1 MATNVPVTM
10 EVSAKGVSATTAAL
24 NQVSA
29 SVSRMEKAQA
39 ANVAVGQ
46 IAANVIS
53 KITASA
59 KSFVSESL
67 KTADSIS
74 KNARATGMSAES
86 YQKLNYAAQQ
96 SGIGMEQTVKAVQTM
111 QKQMYAGSAA
121 FQKLGLNMDQVGKMT
136 SAQQFEA
143 VGAAVAKI
151 QDPAARSAIALQLFG
166 REGGRVVDMAGSFGE
181 LSAEAERMGLIMDSG
196 ALKTVEKFNDLMS
209 TMKLKIMAV
218 FVNAIPQIKLF
229 AETWWAEIKNI
240 WEITKTVFKYISEL
254 VVLPVKNI
262 MILAK
267 GGSLNDTIGIQD
279 VLAKAVDRV
288 SGSLEA
294 RRTALENATKNYTE
308 TLTNTTEDLK
318 GTGMTS
324 KSPQAKADRAR
335 GVSAALFGSQEAAA
349 AIARF
354 RGDQGKSVEKQQLDV
369 LGRIARGV
377 EGLANNG
384 QEEFVIA

>member
-53 KITASA
+53 KITATA

-121 FQKLGLNMDQVGKMT
+121 FKTLGLDMDKVGRMT

-240 WEITKTVFKYISEL
+240 WEITKTVFKAIGEL

-267 GGSLNDTIGIQD
+267 GGSLDDTIGIQD
-279 VLAKAVDRV
+279 VLAKAVENV
-288 SGSLEA
+288 SGSLEN
-294 RRTALENATKNYTE
+294 RRAALEKATENYTE
-308 TLTNTTEDLK
+308 TLTDTTEDLK
-318 GTGMTS
+318 GTGMTA
-324 KSPQAKADRAR
+324 KSSQAKADRAR

-354 RGDQGKSVEKQQLDV
+354 RSDQGKSIEKQQLDV
-369 LGRIARGV
+369 LGRIAKGI
-377 EGLANNG
+377 EGLAGNEEG
-384 QEEFVIA
+384 EFVIA

>member
-53 KITASA
+53 KITATA

-67 KTADSIS
+67 KTADSIA
-74 KNARATGMSAES
+74 KNARATGISADS
-86 YQKLNYAAQQ
+86 YQKLNYAAQL
-96 SGIGMEQTVKAVQTM
+96 SGIGMEQTVKAVQTL
-111 QKQMYAGSAA
+111 QRRIYEGSPALE
-121 FQKLGLNMDQVGKMT
+121 KLGIDMKALGKM
-136 SAQQFEA
+136 SASKQFES
-143 VGAAVAKI
+143 VGQALNKI
-151 QDPAARSAIALQLFG
+151 QDPAARTGIALQLFERG
-166 REGGRVVDMAGSFGE
+166 GGRVALMAESFKE
-181 LSAEAERMGLIMDSG
+181 VSAEAERMGLIMDSG

-240 WEITKTVFKYISEL
+240 WEITKTVFKAIGEL
-254 VVLPVKNI
+254 VTLPVKNI
-262 MILAK
+262 MILVK
-267 GGSLNDTIGIQD
+267 GGSLDDTIGIQD
-279 VLAKAVDRV
+279 VLAKAVENV
-288 SGSLEA
+288 SGSLEN
-294 RRTALENATKNYTE
+294 RRAALEKATENYTE
-308 TLTNTTEDLK
+308 TLTDTTEDLK
-318 GTGMTS
+318 GTGMTA

-377 EGLANNG
+377 EGLAGNEEG
-384 QEEFVIA
+384 EFVIA